1 MSAGLAHHALGQALL
16 DLGVAH
22 DAERELERAE
32 TLRRAPEPR
41 LDHVHSLLVL
51 AGARVARGRLT
62 LAASELEVAREQLD
76 GFSDA
81 GRLGALADE
90 VQARLDRAL
99 AGARKIVEP
108 PSPAELAVLRLLA
121 TDLSQREIGN
131 ELFLSMNTVK
141 THTRSLYGKLGVRSR
156 EAAIRQANA
165 VGLIGHGSSPG

>member
-1 MSAGLAHHALGQALL
+1 
-16 DLGVAH
+16 
-22 DAERELERAE
+22 
-32 TLRRAPEPR
+32 
-41 LDHVHSLLVL
+41 VL

-156 EAAIRQANA
+156 EAAIRRANA